1 MQQSL
6 NMDALGSKRRKLT
19 TCSTSLVEDSDDD
32 SNDTD
37 ADSVSKRFVR
47 QNHSEIEKR
56 RRDKMNAY
64 IVQLSNM
71 LPMCS
76 VMNRKLDKLTVL
88 RMAVQHMK
96 SLRGAATSY
105 TEASRKPAFMSDDE
119 LKHLILEMF
128 RRSDRAIPL
137 LTPFFLSHYFG
148 SWVKALDWQSHGEG
162 SILTIASARI
172 GYCDVSSGLV
182 LCHRMAADGFL
193 FVVGCDRARILYM
206 SESVK
211 NILNYSRSD
220 LIGQCLFDYL
230 HPRDINKV
238 KEQFSSSDLSPRE
251 RLIDAKTLQPVKT
264 ELPQRPT
271 HLCSG
276 ARRSFFCQMRCRGN
290 TSSDS
295 LNIKSEKDLDLDFC
309 RGKRK
314 LDRKSYVLIHCTG
327 YLKSW
332 PTSKLNN
339 SDQEDSEDNCNLSC
353 LVAVGQIRQ
362 QDGHESGISGVDN
375 EHSQPLE
382 FVSRHTIDGK
392 FTFID
397 QEATV
402 VLGYLPQELIGTS
415 LYEYYHQD
423 DIARLADIHRKVLN
437 SKEKLETGVYK
448 FKCKKGSFL
457 HLRSVSFGFRNP
469 WTKEVESIVSTNYVV
484 PCVSSGMSGKCRDF
498 KVSVLYIFALQRKIG
513 DQHNRQC
520 SIVQEVTSS
529 GQGVDL
535 AESSVFETDDYSTD
549 NTVGSSS
556 IEKNSILIPGIP
568 GGTRPGAGRIGRQIA
583 DEVLEQR
590 RNPDSPNQAD
600 STNNDVRPMIPQ
612 KLLHPNKKIY
622 SSKDTDSV
630 GDQVTCRSSSFVSQY
645 QSHSTPGVSTS
656 HNGMRPNADW
666 GKKTTDIV
674 AILKK

>member
-1 MQQSL
+1 
-6 NMDALGSKRRKLT
+6 
-19 TCSTSLVEDSDDD
+19 
-32 SNDTD
+32 
-37 ADSVSKRFVR
+37 
-47 QNHSEIEKR
+47 
-56 RRDKMNAY
+56 
-64 IVQLSNM
+64 
-71 LPMCS
+71 
-76 VMNRKLDKLTVL
+76 
-88 RMAVQHMK
+88 
-96 SLRGAATSY
+96 
-105 TEASRKPAFMSDDE
+105 
-119 LKHLILEMF
+119 MF
-128 RRSDRAIPL
+128 S
-137 LTPFFLSHYFG
+137 F
-148 SWVKALDWQSHGEG
+148 Q
-162 SILTIASARI
+162 
-172 GYCDVSSGLV
+172 
-182 LCHRMAADGFL
+182 
-193 FVVGCDRARILYM
+193 
-206 SESVK
+206 
-211 NILNYSRSD
+211 SD

-290 TSSDS
+290 TSTDS

-314 LDRKSYVLIHCTG
+314 LERKSYVLIHCTG

-362 QDGHESGISGVDN
+362 QDAHESGTSDTDN
-375 EHSQPLE
+375 KHSQPLE

-415 LYEYYHQD
+415 VYEYYHQD
-423 DIARLADIHRKVLN
+423 DIVRLADIHRKVLN

-457 HLRSVSFGFRNP
+457 HLRSVSFSFRNP
-469 WTKEVESIVSTNYVV
+469 WTKEVESIISTNYVV
-484 PCVSSGMSGKCRDF
+484 P
-498 KVSVLYIFALQRKIG
+498 
-513 DQHNRQC
+513 
-520 SIVQEVTSS
+520 VQEVTSS

-535 AESSVFETDDYSTD
+535 SEATVFETDDYSTD

-556 IEKNSILIPGIP
+556 IEKSSILIPGIP

-590 RNPDSPNQAD
+590 RTPDSPNQAD
-600 STNNDVRPMIPQ
+600 STNNDVRPMMPQ
-612 KLLHPNKKIY
+612 KLQHPNKKIY
-622 SSKDTDSV
+622 SSKETDSV
-630 GDQVTCRSSSFVSQY
+630 GDHVTCSSSSFVSQY
-645 QSHSTPGVSTS
+645 QPHSAPGVSSS
-656 HNGMRPNADW
+656 HNGMRLSEQSSQDVPPQLNNNNLLDTLLGEQAIDEIANPGGSEGRDDAAMSIIMSLLEADAGLGGPIDFNDLPW
-666 GKKTTDIV
+666 P
-674 AILKK
+674 L